1 MKLFRIWL
9 ILLGISLIFL
19 DKYTFISAI
28 RDNVTAYVENHV
40 SLVLYRVKSYTPL
53 LILNVNQQ
61 QDLARQNTVL
71 KKQVE
76 EYSVLLQQSKNNIQ
90 DTENIQDI
98 NASVL
103 HDNYT
108 QIIAKSILDVNY
120 FVNDRLLIEFN
131 KSNNIKVGNAV
142 VNKDG
147 VVGQV
152 AAINNKTAQV
162 SLITNPD
169 TKIYLQNKTNKTKV
183 LAQGSG
189 NNKVI
194 VKYIDK
200 KDGLQVGDILETT
213 GLDDTYPANIPV
225 VQVQKIFT
233 ENSGFDS
240 AICTPIVDFSQLQYV
255 SVLIND
261 SK

>member
-131 KSNNIKVGNAV
+131 KSNNI
-142 VNKDG
+142 
-147 VVGQV
+147 
-152 AAINNKTAQV
+152 
-162 SLITNPD
+162 
-169 TKIYLQNKTNKTKV
+169 
-183 LAQGSG
+183 
-189 NNKVI
+189 
-194 VKYIDK
+194 
-200 KDGLQVGDILETT
+200 
-213 GLDDTYPANIPV
+213 
-225 VQVQKIFT
+225 
-233 ENSGFDS
+233 
-240 AICTPIVDFSQLQYV
+240 
-255 SVLIND
+255 ND
-261 SK
+261 S